1 MPLPFLIFLQ
11 ITSATVIDRDDID
24 GHPHGFAIHVN
35 DGVSP
40 TWYLRAENTR
50 EKKSWLMRLDHVH
63 AIVRWLEDFEKV
75 RVLGVGGTGI
85 VYEILHKTNG
95 QRYALKEM
103 EIKNKAQM
111 QMALQEAEM
120 LKDIMENISHPN
132 ILHIE
137 KVFQVGSK
145 FYLVFPLCCGGELY
159 DHVIRR
165 GHFSE
170 HDAAVLTRDL
180 ISGLHA
186 LHERDILHL
195 DIKPENLLF
204 ESDRE
209 DARIKITDFG
219 LSKLYKYNDGAGG
232 ANGGCVDERDREPS
246 RDELA
251 AKLKAFAESGVLQR
265 DKLRGTV
272 GYMSPELILAGSCSK
287 ATDVWAA
294 GVVLYILLCGRPPFQ
309 SKSNREI
316 LERSARGQYQMEG
329 EEWENISDDAKD
341 LVRKMLIVDPK
352 DRISTANILAHPWL
366 KSLEDPMVGNSS
378 TMSEAVLLQ
387 SVKDG
392 PGLVGAGSVAGMLG
406 TKNASSVRKMSS
418 QNLQGALKR
427 LSGFVADRK
436 VEKLATS
443 FTRLVSSLNSDQD
456 GGNDL
461 LAQFLYPERAL
472 LSKNRKG
479 KDGQPAPVSA
489 IRSDEDDDNELTQTA
504 LQALLNPDTRDALAE
519 AFNDVG
525 SNNGKL
531 TIEQFIAVLKHFNF
545 AGTEGNSTY
554 GSGGAAGG
562 GGGADSSGGGG
573 GGSGPISGLIQAL
586 GVPALLFIRFVDRDG
601 DGMIS
606 ADDIFTTHAYIMQ
619 FSAVFVR
626 VSKNAMCMC
635 ACWCTCLITHLFD
648 VFVCCYVVYSLHSS
662 PQAVFRVYVEA
673 IWYPG
678 RQINFLNL
686 QRGGTTSGA
695 AKKPGGYKVMEDQ
708 TTADVVEPPRYIT
721 ARHVSAVFEK
731 LGYDAAGGAKLFNI
745 LCETLAKRGQ
755 LGVGTG
761 MGSGAGG
768 EDSPAPARASV
779 ARASVARGT
788 NSALLGDDDEEE
800 DTNNTEAQQSTSAL
814 PNTALVAAFSTEED
828 EIRKLSGITDSMSL
842 NAIATSAAAANCRP
856 LPPEPPATPQSP
868 VASRAGGPGA
878 SGYKMDVNDFVRAA
892 EIDKVLVKILLIRPK
907 KKLNHILRRMAAEQ
921 AAKAGETEATPS
933 ASTFLQHMSSEGM
946 KGEIQSA
953 LTQANL
959 INGGNGSGASRERT
973 ISGSNAFPI
982 ANSIGRFARGLYEGV
997 TAPAA
1002 TATAVGMPS
1011 TPVAGSG
1018 HNASGGTPAG
1028 SVTTTPTK
1036 Y

>member
-1 MPLPFLIFLQ
+1 
-11 ITSATVIDRDDID
+11 
-24 GHPHGFAIHVN
+24 
-35 DGVSP
+35 
-40 TWYLRAENTR
+40 
-50 EKKSWLMRLDHVH
+50 MRLDHVH

-111 QMALQEAEM
+111 QMALSEAEM

-219 LSKLYKYNDGAGG
+219 LSKLYKFNSA
-232 ANGGCVDERDREPS
+232 ATDERDREPS

-352 DRISTANILAHPWL
+352 DRISTADILSHPWL
-366 KSLEDPMVGNSS
+366 KSLDDPTASMANSA
-378 TMSEAVLLQ
+378 MNDAILLQ
-387 SVKDG
+387 SVKEG
-392 PGLVGAGSVAGMLG
+392 PGTAKA
-406 TKNASSVRKMSS
+406 ASVRKMSS

-436 VEKLATS
+436 VEKLASS
-443 FTRLVSSLNSDQD
+443 FTRLVSSLNSEQNSDM
-456 GGNDL
+456 DL
-461 LAQFLYPERAL
+461 LAQFLYPERVL
-472 LSKNRKG
+472 LAKERKE
-479 KDGQPAPVSA
+479 GQPVPVSA
-489 IRSDEDDDNELTQTA
+489 VRSDDDDDTELTQTA

-519 AFNDVG
+519 AFNDAG
-525 SNNGKL
+525 TNNGKL

-545 AGTEGNSTY
+545 AGTEANTPTGANQDSV
-554 GSGGAAGG
+554 GGF
-562 GGGADSSGGGG
+562 S
-573 GGSGPISGLIQAL
+573 LIQSL
-586 GVPALLFIRFVDRDG
+586 GVPALLFLRFVDRDG

-626 VSKNAMCMC
+626 VS
-635 ACWCTCLITHLFD
+635 CLVSVMFD
-648 VFVCCYVVYSLHSS
+648 VQTSCCCASL
-662 PQAVFRVYVEA
+662 
-673 IWYPG
+673 
-678 RQINFLNL
+678 
-686 QRGGTTSGA
+686 
-695 AKKPGGYKVMEDQ
+695 
-708 TTADVVEPPRYIT
+708 
-721 ARHVSAVFEK
+721 
-731 LGYDAAGGAKLFNI
+731 
-745 LCETLAKRGQ
+745 C
-755 LGVGTG
+755 
-761 MGSGAGG
+761 
-768 EDSPAPARASV
+768 
-779 ARASVARGT
+779 
-788 NSALLGDDDEEE
+788 
-800 DTNNTEAQQSTSAL
+800 
-814 PNTALVAAFSTEED
+814 ALVG
-828 EIRKLSGITDSMSL
+828 GI
-842 NAIATSAAAANCRP
+842 
-856 LPPEPPATPQSP
+856 
-868 VASRAGGPGA
+868 
-878 SGYKMDVNDFVRAA
+878 
-892 EIDKVLVKILLIRPK
+892 
-907 KKLNHILRRMAAEQ
+907 
-921 AAKAGETEATPS
+921 PS
-933 ASTFLQHMSSEGM
+933 V
-946 KGEIQSA
+946 
-953 LTQANL
+953 
-959 INGGNGSGASRERT
+959 
-973 ISGSNAFPI
+973 
-982 ANSIGRFARGLYEGV
+982 Y
-997 TAPAA
+997 
-1002 TATAVGMPS
+1002 
-1011 TPVAGSG
+1011 
-1018 HNASGGTPAG
+1018 
-1028 SVTTTPTK
+1028 
-1036 Y
+1036 